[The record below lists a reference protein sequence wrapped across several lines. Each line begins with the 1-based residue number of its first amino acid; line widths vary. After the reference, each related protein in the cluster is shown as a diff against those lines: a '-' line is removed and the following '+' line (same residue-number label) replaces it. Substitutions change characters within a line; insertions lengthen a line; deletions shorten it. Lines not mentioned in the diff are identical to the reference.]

1 MFQQQEKEYLTQIMK
16 RLLATLIGICIL
28 MILAGCATPPV
39 EFNGENSTDTG
50 NTSVEKTLFV
60 GPERVDC
67 VGVAPQ
73 KCYKVREDPSEDW
86 RFFYSEIA
94 GFDYEPGYQYELLV
108 REEKVENPPADGSS
122 LRWELIEV
130 VSKEA
135 ADNTGE

>member
-1 MFQQQEKEYLTQIMK
+1 MK
-16 RLLATLIGICIL
+16 RIQVIL
-28 MILAGCATPPV
+28 MVTSFFLISAGCSTPTPEATAAL
-39 EFNGENSTDTG
+39 STETG
-50 NTSVEKTLFV
+50 SATIGKTLFV

-73 KCYKVREDPSEDW
+73 KCYKVKEDSSEEW

-94 GFDYEPGYQYELLV
+94 GFDYEPGYQYQLLV
-108 REEKVENPPADGSS
+108 REETVSNPPADGSS
-122 LRWELIEV
+122 LRWVLIEV